1 VTVLP
6 DGAVVPLVD
15 GSAAPSDQSTVEVT
29 ALVCEY
35 LTNPMGVDVMQ
46 PRLSWALESTE
57 RGQKQTAY
65 QIVATTDQ
73 DTIWDSGKVV
83 SDRQLHIPYAGKA
96 LVSGQRVTW
105 KVKIW
110 DASDRESA
118 WSDPAFWEMGM
129 LNAADWKGQ
138 WIGATDK
145 LVTPSAPA
153 PYLRKTFSVTKPV
166 RSARAYIAGVGYS
179 ELYLNGQKVSDHVLD
194 PGYTRFDRR
203 IIYVTHDVTQALQQ
217 GNNALGIILGNG
229 WLNVNA
235 ADTWDFD
242 TAPWRM
248 TPRALAQL
256 VVSYTDGTS
265 ETLATDLTW
274 KVSTGAIVF
283 DGIRNGQSDDARLE
297 KPGWSTATYAEDA
310 SWTAAVALPSPGGV
324 LSAQMFP
331 PQKVVQ
337 TLPAKK
343 MTEVQ
348 QGVFVF
354 DFGQNIAGWAQL
366 SVTGAAGTK
375 VTMKYG
381 EVLATDG
388 TVDQTNVAGIGSI
401 KFYKPPVQTDTYT
414 LRGSG
419 AETFEP
425 RFAYYGFQYVEVSG
439 FPGRPTLDSLHAR
452 VVHTAFDT
460 IGSFSSSNDL
470 LNRIQTATQWSYK
483 ANFQSIPTDCPH
495 REKNGWMGDAHMA
508 GELAMLNFANGAAYT
523 KWLRDIRD
531 EMRPTGELPGIVPTS
546 GWGYTNYSGPA
557 WGSALLLLPWYLYE
571 YSGDEQILTTSYDHF
586 KRYVDYVTSKNYLA
600 ANPSGWLGDCVMPGE
615 TTPEG
620 VTHAGY
626 HATDARIVAKTAELL
641 GKADDVQKYN
651 ALADKVKQDFLA
663 KYFDAGTAQVA
674 GDSQTALAA
683 ALYQGLL
690 DDADRPRVLA
700 RLVAKIGAKNDHL
713 DTGCLGTKYLPWVL
727 TEGGRADLF
736 YKIATQT
743 DFPSWGR
750 WMNQGATTLWETWK
764 DEGSHNHIFLGDI
777 SAWFFRALGGIN
789 PDPEG
794 PGFAK
799 IIIRPEVVGDLTFAK
814 AETRTLRGMVHSDW
828 KIDGASLVLSIV
840 IPVNSTATV
849 YVPAAS
855 QDAVTAEGATFVR
868 SEGGRQV
875 FSVGSGAYTFTAKR

>member
-6 DGAVVPLVD
+6 DGAVVSLVD
-15 GSAAPSDQSTVEVT
+15 GAVIPAGASAVKVT
-29 ALVCEY
+29 SLVCEY
-35 LTNPMGVDVMQ
+35 LTNPMGVDVLQ

-73 DTIWDSGKVV
+73 DTIWDTGKVV
-83 SDRQLHIPYAGKA
+83 SSRQSHVPYAGKA
-96 LVSGQRVTW
+96 LVSGQRVNW
-105 KVKIW
+105 KVKVW
-110 DASDRESA
+110 DANDHESV
-118 WSDPAFWEMGM
+118 WSDPAWWEMG
-129 LNAADWKGQ
+129 LLDAADWKGK

-145 LVTPSAPA
+145 IVTPSAPA
-153 PYLRKTFSVTKPV
+153 PYLRKSFSVSKPV
-166 RSARAYIAGVGYS
+166 RSGRVYISGVGYA

-203 IIYVTHDVTQALQQ
+203 VIYVTHDVTASLQQ

-256 VVSYTDGTS
+256 VVVYTDGTS
-265 ETLATDLTW
+265 ETLTTDESW
-274 KVSTGAIVF
+274 KVSSGAIVF

-297 KPGWSTATYAEDA
+297 KPGWSTGGYAEDA
-310 SWTAAVALPSPGGV
+310 SWTPAAVLKAPGGV
-324 LSAQMFP
+324 MSAQMFP
-331 PQKVVQ
+331 PQKIMQ
-337 TLPAKK
+337 TLPSKK
-343 MTEVQ
+343 MTEVKP
-348 QGVFVF
+348 GVFVF

-381 EVLATDG
+381 EVLAADG
-388 TVDQTNVAGIGSI
+388 SVDQTNVAGIGSI

-414 LRGSG
+414 LLGGG

-425 RFAYYGFQYVEVSG
+425 RFVYYGFQYVEVSG
-439 FPGRPTLDSLHAR
+439 FPGRPTMDSLHAR
-452 VVHTAFDT
+452 VVHTSFET

-470 LNRIQTATQWSYK
+470 LNRIQAATQWSYK

-557 WGSALLLLPWYLYE
+557 WGSALLLLPWYLYQ

-586 KRYVDYVTSKNYLA
+586 KRYVDYVTTKNYLA

-620 VTHAGY
+620 VTHSGY
-626 HATDARIVAKTAELL
+626 HVIDARIVAKTAELL
-641 GKADDVQKYN
+641 GKNDDVQKYN

-663 KYFDAGTAQVA
+663 KYFNTTTAQIA

-700 RLVAKIGAKNDHL
+700 RLLAKIAAKNDHL

-727 TEGGRADLF
+727 TDGGHADLF

-750 WMNQGATTLWETWK
+750 WIGQGATTLWETWK

-777 SAWFFRALGGIN
+777 SAWFFRGLAGIN

-799 IIIRPEVVGDLTFAK
+799 IIVRPEVVGDLTFAK
-814 AETRTLRGMVHSDW
+814 AETRTLRGVVHSDW
-828 KIDGASLVLSIV
+828 KIDGGNLVLSVV

-855 QDAVTAEGATFVR
+855 KDDVSVEGATFVR
-868 SEGGRQV
+868 SEAGRQV
-875 FSVGSGAYTFTAKR
+875 FSVGSGSYTFTAKR